1 MKKLIFLFLITFSSE
16 LFPQTWDLLYKED
29 FLIYNETFESYGK
42 MNCQNMIIKGDSTIV
57 FRIDSDTLLMIYNH
71 NLKKWYYKTKRD
83 LLINNS
89 IKDTLYKQFKDSRL
103 YSFTIDS
110 EDNIW
115 LNFISNILKTNP
127 DTIINFTQIYDKYF
141 EKYYNILNYS
151 QVSYDLKYDS
161 NGDIYVLKQYYVQ
174 ESDSV
179 YYALCK
185 YKNNRFESLIKRRI
199 DRFYIDKLNRLWCC
213 YYDSVFVYENEVLI
227 NQFSTNEFPEG
238 YGELRE
244 VVFDS
249 KNTMYALNE
258 NSILLVYDGE
268 TFKTEKYMYDIERY
282 AGTHEDLSSCWLC
295 SDSSDNIWLIGGKT
309 CNLYKMDSSGSWS
322 VISVSK
328 FSTAADD
335 WCYKYKIECAPNKK
349 IWITAQH
356 FNRYLLFYNYGFYI
370 FNTDTTTSVSE
381 PENFE
386 ILSLP
391 DVWIRNL
398 YPNPSN
404 QSVTVDFFLER
415 NVSNE
420 CKISLYNTLGMKVK
434 DVTENIEYDS
444 YNMKATIT
452 FSVNDLPAGAYIVVI
467 SAGNS
472 NMTRLM
478 LVGI

>member
-42 MNCQNMIIKGDSTIV
+42 MNCQNMILKGDSTIV
-57 FRIDSDTLLMIYNH
+57 SRIDSDTLLMIYNH

-83 LLINNS
+83 LLTNNS
-89 IKDTLYKQFKDSRL
+89 IKDTLYKQLKDSKL
-103 YSFTIDS
+103 FSFTIDS
-110 EDNIW
+110 EENIW

-151 QVSYDLKYDS
+151 QVSYDLKHDS
-161 NGDIYVLKQYYVQ
+161 NGDIYVLKNYYVQ

-179 YYALCK
+179 YYSLCK
-185 YKNNRFESLIKRRI
+185 FKNNRFESLIKRKI
-199 DRFYIDKLNRLWCC
+199 DRFYFDKLNRLWCC
-213 YYDSVFVYENEVLI
+213 YYDSVFVYENEELI
-227 NQFSTNEFPEG
+227 NQFSTYDFPEG
-238 YGELRE
+238 YGELKE

-249 KNTMYALNE
+249 KNTMYALNQ

-282 AGTHEDLSSCWLC
+282 AGTQEDLSACWLC
-295 SDSSDNIWLIGGKT
+295 ADSSDNIWLIGGKT
-309 CNLYKMDSSGSWS
+309 CNLYKLDSSGSWS
-322 VISVSK
+322 VISVPK

-335 WCYKYKIECAPNKK
+335 WCYKYKIECDKNKK

-356 FNRYLLFYNYGFYI
+356 FNRYFLSNSYGFYI
-370 FNTDTTTSVSE
+370 FNSDTTTSVSE

-404 QSVTVDFFLER
+404 QSVTVDFFLEP
-415 NVSNE
+415 NVSNK

-452 FSVNDLPAGAYIVVI
+452 FSVTDLPAGAYIVVI

-472 NMTRLM
+472 NMTCLM
-478 LVGI
+478 LINC

>member
-1 MKKLIFLFLITFSSE
+1 MKKLILLFLITFSSE
-16 LFPQTWDLLYKED
+16 LFPQSWDFLYKED

-42 MNCQNMIIKGDSTIV
+42 MNCKQMILKGDSTIV

-71 NLKKWYYKTKRD
+71 KQKKWYYKTKRA
-83 LLINNS
+83 LLTNNS
-89 IKDTLYKQFKDSRL
+89 IKDTLYKQLKDSTL
-103 YSFTIDS
+103 YNFTIDS
-110 EDNIW
+110 EENIW
-115 LNFISNILKTNP
+115 LNFRNNILRITP
-127 DTIINFTQIYDKYF
+127 DTIFNFTQIYDKF
-141 EKYYNILNYS
+141 LDKYYNINY
-151 QVSYDLKYDS
+151 YFENGYNIKS
-161 NGDIYVLKQYYVQ
+161 NSIGDIYVLKNYYVQ
-174 ESDSV
+174 ESDSI

-185 YKNNRFESLIKRRI
+185 YTNNRFESVIIRPI
-199 DRFYIDKLNRLWCC
+199 DFFYIDRLNRLWCC
-213 YYDSVFVYENEVLI
+213 YNDSIFIYENEVLI
-227 NQFSTNEFPEG
+227 KQFSTNEFPEG

-249 KNTMYALNE
+249 KNTMYALNQ
-258 NSILLVYDGE
+258 NSILLVYDGV

-295 SDSSDNIWLIGGKT
+295 VDSSDNIWLIGGKT
-309 CNLYKMDSSGSWS
+309 CNLYKLDSSGSWS
-322 VISVSK
+322 VISVPK
-328 FSTAADD
+328 YSTAEDE
-335 WCYKYKIECAPNKK
+335 WCYKYKIECAQNKK

-370 FNTDTTTSVSE
+370 FNTDTTTSVVEKGDSK
-381 PENFE
+381 
-386 ILSLP
+386 LLYLP

-404 QSVTVDFFLER
+404 QNVTVDFFLER
-415 NVSNE
+415 NVSNK

-434 DVTENIEYDS
+434 DVTENFEYDS
-444 YNMKATIT
+444 YNMKARIT
-452 FSVNDLPAGAYIVVI
+452 FSVTDLPAGAYIIVI